1 MRDSQRQ
8 PECHA
13 ETETKHSF
21 LMTFSTRV
29 ELFKWHLLD
38 SLRHSRAL
46 RSLNALRLYLIA
58 RCSRS
63 IRAAELYVRS
73 LAFSESSVLDGVL
86 IRRVV
91 RNGELLHD
99 EATWAAVVSNLPRY
113 RQLIREQTQL
123 TRSIVLKEPGLN
135 GEKGVLLMYFE
146 YNWVRLALGLSG
158 QDMKWFDENF
168 DLILSTSWSPTDYAA
183 LALILAKTKSPVFVQ
198 ACNYGEADK
207 LRQFHPRIVVLDSLP
222 CDWIDP
228 QFYPS
233 IMDSLR
239 PIDLLMVAN
248 WGEFKRHCDFFE
260 ALRVM
265 SPSLRVVL
273 VGQAEGGRDADFI
286 RSMAARIGVP
296 QTLEIY
302 QSIPIEEVSKLQAQA
317 KVSIIFTRREGCC
330 VASVES
336 LFAGCALGMRSD
348 AHVGPLHY
356 INEQTGLKLRPGHLS
371 ADLEK
376 LINVSGSLKPHEW
389 AASNISCKQ
398 TIKKTNTLLQESALT
413 RGLPWTEDLAEPHW
427 RPYPTFAN
435 PADRI
440 RIASIYEELHRRFP
454 SVFGMNLMTDSRR

>member
-1 MRDSQRQ
+1 
-8 PECHA
+8 
-13 ETETKHSF
+13 
-21 LMTFSTRV
+21 
-29 ELFKWHLLD
+29 
-38 SLRHSRAL
+38 
-46 RSLNALRLYLIA
+46 
-58 RCSRS
+58 
-63 IRAAELYVRS
+63 
-73 LAFSESSVLDGVL
+73 
-86 IRRVV
+86 
-91 RNGELLHD
+91 
-99 EATWAAVVSNLPRY
+99 
-113 RQLIREQTQL
+113 
-123 TRSIVLKEPGLN
+123 
-135 GEKGVLLMYFE
+135 
-146 YNWVRLALGLSG
+146 
-158 QDMKWFDENF
+158 
-168 DLILSTSWSPTDYAA
+168 
-183 LALILAKTKSPVFVQ
+183 
-198 ACNYGEADK
+198 
-207 LRQFHPRIVVLDSLP
+207 
-222 CDWIDP
+222 
-228 QFYPS
+228 
-233 IMDSLR
+233 
-239 PIDLLMVAN
+239 
-248 WGEFKRHCDFFE
+248 
-260 ALRVM
+260 
-265 SPSLRVVL
+265 
-273 VGQAEGGRDADFI
+273 
-286 RSMAARIGVP
+286 MAARIGVP

-440 RIASIYEELHRRFP
+440 RFASIYEELHRRFP